1 MTYDIEELKRE
12 IRVCLDQNMVSTPL
26 TVLGDV
32 DMDTLSLDDM
42 IESKIADATLFI
54 EREAPRYMLDGGKPF
69 SGDIAWEE
77 SPWEEDYKK
86 GRIALPDDFIR
97 LISFKM
103 SDWQRAVTDVISE
116 DDPRYEQMQSRF
128 PGIAGSPQSPVCALA
143 HDSESGDNRL
153 VLEFCS
159 SAEESKVSRA
169 MYLPMPVIDGTEID
183 ISEKLKDAVVYYA
196 AYLTAMGIG
205 QENAEYFLNTSR
217 TLAGIS

>member
-26 TVLGDV
+26 AELDDV
-32 DMDTLSLDDM
+32 DTLSLDDM
-42 IESKIADATLFI
+42 IESKIADAALFI

-116 DDPRYEQMQSRF
+116 DDPRYEQMQSRY

-143 HDSESGDNRL
+143 HDSEAGDNRL

-183 ISEKLKDAVVYYA
+183 ISDHV
-196 AYLTAMGIG
+196 
-205 QENAEYFLNTSR
+205 
-217 TLAGIS
+217 